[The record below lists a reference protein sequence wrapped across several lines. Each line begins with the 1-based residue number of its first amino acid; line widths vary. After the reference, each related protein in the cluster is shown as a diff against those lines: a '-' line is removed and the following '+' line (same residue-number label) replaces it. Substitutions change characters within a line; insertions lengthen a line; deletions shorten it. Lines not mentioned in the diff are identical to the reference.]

1 MASSSLTVTTR
12 GHTIVSMLV
21 KGRHYDN
28 VCLAI
33 LPNLCV
39 DVILG
44 QDFQRRHESLTVSY
58 GGELPPLT
66 ICGSTSLNVDPPR
79 LFAHLSPDC
88 RPNEIQKLLR
98 EGIIEPSNSPWRAKV
113 LVTKDERRKS
123 RLVIDYSQTINRFT
137 LLDSYPLPR
146 IDVMVQNMAK
156 YKFFS
161 TIDLKSAYHQVPIHP
176 GDKPF
181 TAFEAAGGLYQF
193 TRIPFGVTNGVAC
206 FQRIID
212 TFIRDEKLK
221 GTFAYVDDITI
232 CGTSKDDHDTNLE
245 KFLKA
250 AKKWNLTFN
259 EERSTFASTKL
270 RILGYEVEDGKIRPD
285 LSRLQPLRDLP
296 VPKDKKSLQRALG
309 VTSFPLTAEA
319 ENAFQLLKANIENS
333 VVHAIDES
341 LPFELETDASEI
353 AIAAILN
360 QLGKPVAFF
369 SRTLLPHE
377 KRYPAIEKEA
387 QAIIEAVRHWQH
399 YLIGRHFTIKTDQ
412 RCVSFMFDRHHRSK
426 IKNDKIIR
434 WRAELSCLD
443 YDIVHRP
450 GRENIMPD
458 VFSGAF
464 CGTLTHNFRQ
474 LEFLHESL
482 CHPGVTRFFHFVR
495 SKNLPYSIDEV
506 RQVVSRCRIC
516 AECKPAF
523 YRPENATLVKA
534 TQPLQ
539 RLNLDF
545 KGPLPGDPSCR
556 YLLCAVDEYSRFPL
570 VPSRA
575 DTSSTSVIKPMT
587 ELFCLCG
594 TPAYVH
600 TDRGA
605 AFMSLELKRFFTD
618 MGVACSR
625 TTPYN
630 PQGNGQAERYVG
642 IIWKTITLALKSR
655 GLPPQ
660 QWRAVL
666 PETLHSVRS
675 PFHVLTPQAHQSS
688 NP

>member
-1 MASSSLTVTTR
+1 MDTR
-12 GHTIVSMLV
+12 
-21 KGRHYDN
+21 
-28 VCLAI
+28 
-33 LPNLCV
+33 
-39 DVILG
+39 
-44 QDFQRRHESLTVSY
+44 
-58 GGELPPLT
+58 
-66 ICGSTSLNVDPPR
+66 
-79 LFAHLSPDC
+79 
-88 RPNEIQKLLR
+88 LLR
-98 EGIIEPSNSPWRAKV
+98 
-113 LVTKDERRKS
+113 
-123 RLVIDYSQTINRFT
+123 
-137 LLDSYPLPR
+137 
-146 IDVMVQNMAK
+146 
-156 YKFFS
+156 
-161 TIDLKSAYHQVPIHP
+161 
-176 GDKPF
+176 
-181 TAFEAAGGLYQF
+181 
-193 TRIPFGVTNGVAC
+193 
-206 FQRIID
+206 
-212 TFIRDEKLK
+212 
-221 GTFAYVDDITI
+221 
-232 CGTSKDDHDTNLE
+232 
-245 KFLKA
+245 
-250 AKKWNLTFN
+250 
-259 EERSTFASTKL
+259 
-270 RILGYEVEDGKIRPD
+270 
-285 LSRLQPLRDLP
+285 
-296 VPKDKKSLQRALG
+296 

-426 IKNDKIIR
+426 IKNDKIMR
-434 WRAELSCLD
+434 WRTELSCLG

-450 GRENIMPD
+450 GRENIPPD
-458 VFSGAF
+458 VFSRAF
-464 CGTLTHNFRQ
+464 CGMLTHNLRQ

-495 SKNLPYSIDEV
+495 SENLPYSIDEV
-506 RQVVSRCRIC
+506 R
-516 AECKPAF
+516 
-523 YRPENATLVKA
+523 PENAALVKA
-534 TQPLQ
+534 TQPFQ

-556 YLLCAVDEYSRFPL
+556 YLLCAVDEYSRFPFAF
-570 VPSRA
+570 PCA
-575 DTSSTSVIKPMT
+575 DTSSTSVIKAMT
-587 ELFCLCG
+587 ELFSLC
-594 TPAYVH
+594 
-600 TDRGA
+600 
-605 AFMSLELKRFFTD
+605 D

-666 PETLHSVRS
+666 PEALHSPPIWYWNVAADLVTTTRTG
-675 PFHVLTPQAHQSS
+675 PTEEKYLLQ
-688 NP
+688 